1 MEEVST
7 GEIDFWSWTW
17 ALLLVVAAV
26 GAGVATGRYL
36 FATRGV
42 DKKGWT
48 THMNHAAIALLLLA
62 TLGHVFAW
70 RIQSI
75 EGRTTPELVND
86 LLYRGLYFLG
96 SYLLAVAAAWPQPG
110 RWG

>member
-1 MEEVST
+1 VEAVSP
-7 GEIDFWSWTW
+7 GEIVVSSWSK
-17 ALLLVVAAV
+17 ALLLVVVAV

-42 DKKGWT
+42 DDKNWT

-62 TLGHVFAW
+62 TLGHVYAW

-75 EGRTTPELVND
+75 DGQTTPELVND

>member
-1 MEEVST
+1 MSPA
-7 GEIDFWSWTW
+7 EIVFSSWSR
-17 ALLLVVAAV
+17 AFLLVVVAV

-36 FATRGV
+36 VATRGV
-42 DKKGWT
+42 DDKGWT

-62 TLGHVFAW
+62 TLGHVYAW
-70 RIQSI
+70 RIQSTD
-75 EGRTTPELVND
+75 GRTTPELVND

>member
-1 MEEVST
+1 MSPS
-7 GEIDFWSWTW
+7 EIVFWSWTE
-17 ALLLVVAAV
+17 AVLLVVVAV

-36 FATRGV
+36 LATRGV
-42 DKKGWT
+42 DHKGWT
-48 THMNHAAIALLLLA
+48 AHMNHAAIALLLLA
-62 TLGHVFAW
+62 TLGHVYAW

-75 EGRTTPELVND
+75 DGRTTPELVND